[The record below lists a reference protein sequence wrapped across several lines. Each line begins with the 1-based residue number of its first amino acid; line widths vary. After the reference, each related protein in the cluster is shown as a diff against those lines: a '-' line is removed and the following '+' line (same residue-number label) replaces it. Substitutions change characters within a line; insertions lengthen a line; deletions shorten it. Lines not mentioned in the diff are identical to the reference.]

1 MTIRARLALLI
12 ASTIA
17 LLVAAICFTTY
28 AVVSSSLH
36 ATARNDAATLART
49 AAAVED
55 PGELSLD
62 RIAGPG
68 VQVWLTNGSGQVVA
82 SNHAAGEADATVA
95 DVNRS
100 IASASSSASAARAP
114 RRGGGLA
121 IVLLTNSA
129 VDSALSTLLSTLV
142 VVGLVAVVASALAG
156 AMLAKRALRPVERM
170 RLEVEAIPGGAVD
183 RRIEEGR
190 QDELGRLA
198 AAFNRLLSRVEQATV
213 QQRRFVAD
221 ASHELRTPV
230 TAVQG
235 HARIVSRAA
244 DRGDLV
250 QARESADIIAQTAGR
265 MSRTI
270 SELLS
275 LAESEHAGLELELV
289 RLDQVTADACAELQ
303 AIHGADRIQ
312 LELDDV
318 TLAGDP
324 RRLGELVRILVD
336 NAVKYS
342 SSGDAVVVTVLPT
355 PEGAAIRV
363 RDHGPGLTEADREHA
378 FERFY
383 RGASAQDVDG
393 SGLGLAIAKAIA
405 EQHHGVLILEPAPD
419 GGTIAIA
426 QFADSSAA
434 RLSSSP

>member
-1 MTIRARLALLI
+1 VTIRARLALLI
-12 ASTIA
+12 ATTIA
-17 LLVAAICFTTY
+17 VLVIAICFTTY
-28 AVVSSSLH
+28 AIVRSNLH
-36 ATARNDAATLART
+36 STARSDAATLART

-68 VQVWLTNGSGQVVA
+68 VQVWLTNGSGEVVA
-82 SNHAAGEADATVA
+82 SNHAAGAGVANVA

-100 IASASSSASAARAP
+100 LAAAPSGSSSARAVRP
-114 RRGGGLA
+114 GGGLA

-129 VDSALSTLLSTLV
+129 VDSTLSTLLSTLV
-142 VVGLVAVVASALAG
+142 GVGLVAVVASALAG
-156 AMLAKRALRPVERM
+156 GLLAKRALRPVERM
-170 RLEVEAIPGGAVD
+170 RQEVEAIPGGAVE

-198 AAFNRLLSRVEQATV
+198 GAFNRLLSRVEQATV

-244 DRGDLV
+244 ERGDLA
-250 QARESADIIAQTAGR
+250 QARESADIIAQSANR
-265 MSRTI
+265 MSRTV

-275 LAESEHAGLELELV
+275 LAETENAGLELELV

-303 AIHGADRIQ
+303 AIHGAERIK

-318 TLAGDP
+318 TLAGDS
-324 RRLGELVRILVD
+324 RRLGELVQILVD

-342 SSGDAVVVTVLPT
+342 STGDAVVVSVLRT
-355 PEGAAIRV
+355 QEGAAIRV

-383 RGASAQDVDG
+383 RGTSAQGVDG

-405 EQHHGVLILEPAPD
+405 EQHHGVLILEPAPG
-419 GGTIAIA
+419 GGTIAIV
-426 QFADSSAA
+426 QFAG
-434 RLSSSP
+434 LSSSP